1 MASIGIIYGSSTGNT
16 RDVCRKLQLMLG
28 RESADLLDVADV
40 TPADFIRYRN
50 LILAVSTW
58 GAGDLQ
64 DDWEEFYPN
73 LDEIDFSGKR
83 VAVLAL
89 GDQQHYGDA
98 FCDCV
103 PLLVDKVTER
113 GGTVV
118 GFTEPEGYSYIA
130 SRAERDGKLMGLI
143 LDEDNQ
149 ADQTDARLKRW
160 ISRLRGAFAG

>member
-28 RESADLLDVADV
+28 RESADLVDVADV
-40 TPADFIRYRN
+40 LPADFTAYRN

-64 DDWEEFYPN
+64 DDWEEFYPE
-73 LDEIDFSGKR
+73 LDEIDFTGKR

-89 GDQQHYGDA
+89 GDQQHYADT

-113 GGTVV
+113 GGRVV
-118 GFTEPEGYSYIA
+118 GFTDPEGYHYIA
-130 SRAERDGKLMGLI
+130 SRAERNGTLLGLI

-160 ISRLRGAFAG
+160 VKQLRQAFSG